1 MVGPWKA
8 EVDFCCPTR
17 LDSEFLAFDIPN
29 RSNHAVLQRDHL
41 LAQSGIAFFTLQS

>member
-8 EVDFCCPTR
+8 EVSSNYSMSVSDFLT
-17 LDSEFLAFDIPN
+17 FDMPN
-29 RSNHAVLQRDHL
+29 ISNYAVLQRDHL